1 LGWDE
6 IAVVWVD
13 DDEVTSK
20 AFALADN
27 RTAELGDYDEEAL
40 ADLINDVGSLNPG
53 LLESSGWDDKAV
65 QELLDRVEQIE
76 LPADV
81 DDVPEDV
88 PAVSKLGDVWLLGD
102 HRVMCGNSTN
112 KDDLKKLKNGIA
124 FDLLLTDPPY
134 GIDASNMT
142 LGTGKKQFHRGEDWD
157 KDRPDL
163 LSIMR
168 ESDLQIIWGGNY
180 FSDQL
185 PISNDWLCWHKK
197 NDGLSFSEFELAWSN
212 LKCNTRLFSHH
223 WSGEQKLHPTMKP
236 VAVMA
241 WCFEY
246 APKSKNVFDPFGGS
260 GSTLIAAQETNR
272 TAYLMELD
280 PKYVDVIC
288 ARFQKLTGVL
298 PVLESSGKVHD
309 FLNA

>member
-1 LGWDE
+1 
-6 IAVVWVD
+6 
-13 DDEVTSK
+13 
-20 AFALADN
+20 
-27 RTAELGDYDEEAL
+27 
-40 ADLINDVGSLNPG
+40 
-53 LLESSGWDDKAV
+53 V

-76 LPADV
+76 LPTDV

-102 HRVMCGNSTN
+102 HRVMCGNATN

-180 FSDQL
+180 F
-185 PISNDWLCWHKK
+185 P
-197 NDGLSFSEFELAWSN
+197 
-212 LKCNTRLFSHH
+212 
-223 WSGEQKLHPTMKP
+223 
-236 VAVMA
+236 
-241 WCFEY
+241 
-246 APKSKNVFDPFGGS
+246 
-260 GSTLIAAQETNR
+260 
-272 TAYLMELD
+272 
-280 PKYVDVIC
+280 
-288 ARFQKLTGVL
+288 
-298 PVLESSGKVHD
+298 
-309 FLNA
+309 